1 MRTKVLVWKTLA
13 LLFLA
18 TASIAAAEDASRS
31 LGDLTG
37 NWWLAL
43 DARVWESRG
52 AARLR
57 FHQFEKYSGNPVL
70 RADKLWEGNMPYV
83 YGTILPQEDG
93 KGLRMWY
100 HAYVDDKSVFPA
112 NHRYTNL
119 YATSSDGFHWTKPA
133 VGLYPFQDSV
143 ANNIILMRSD
153 NPGASHSPNVIHTPW
168 ETDPNHR
175 YKMVTY
181 VYYDGYYGS
190 TSPDGI
196 HWTDL
201 PQRQI
206 LEDPG
211 DVGNFTWDGRRSAYI
226 GYPKI
231 FDEIR
236 GFRRRCVGFSET
248 REFEHWPKA
257 RMILAPDEEDDRGY
271 LTPEGRT
278 EFYGL
283 SAFPYQT
290 IYIGFLWIYRL
301 ERGDERIWPEL
312 VYSPDGMQWSR
323 IPAPRAP
330 VLPLG
335 ADGTWDDGMIF
346 TPNHPLL
353 RDGRIQLYYGGFD
366 GPHNSRAREAAIGLA
381 TIRRDGFA
389 SLAADSDE
397 TAITT
402 VPIHNA
408 SGGLIVNADAQH
420 GELRAELLDA
430 SGNPLPGYGKE
441 DAEPF
446 RGNGVDQPLRWK
458 TRDSLPATPF
468 RIRFWL
474 KRAALYSFFAGDAA
488 SHANTTAAI
497 AAE

>member
-1 MRTKVLVWKTLA
+1 MQKIALVWKILSVACLA
-13 LLFLA
+13 LLG
-18 TASIAAAEDASRS
+18 SAAENPVRS
-31 LGDLTG
+31 LGDLSG

-43 DARVWESRG
+43 DSRVCESRG
-52 AARLR
+52 TASLR
-57 FHQFEKYSGNPVL
+57 FHQFQKYSGNPVL
-70 RADKLWEGNMPYV
+70 RADKVWEGSMSYV

-100 HAYVDDKSVFPA
+100 HAYVEDKAIFPA
-112 NHRYTNL
+112 KHRYTTL
-119 YATSSDGFHWTKPA
+119 YATSSDGFHWNKPEL
-133 VGLYPFQDSV
+133 GLYSFHGST
-143 ANNIILMRSD
+143 ANNLVLQRSD
-153 NPGASHSPNVIHTPW
+153 NPGASHSPNVMHTPGDP
-168 ETDPNHR
+168 DPNRR

-211 DVGNFTWDGRRSAYI
+211 DVGNFIWDARRSAYI

-248 REFEHWPKA
+248 RDFAHWPKS
-257 RMILAPDEEDDRGY
+257 RLILAPDEEDDRGY
-271 LTPEGRT
+271 LTPDGRT

-290 IYIGFLWIYRL
+290 MYLGFLWIYRL
-301 ERGDERIWPEL
+301 ENGDERIWPEL
-312 VYSPDGMQWSR
+312 VYSADGVKWAR
-323 IPAPRAP
+323 VPAPRAP

-335 ADGTWDDGMIF
+335 VDGTWDDGMIF
-346 TPNHPLL
+346 TPNHPLI
-353 RDGRIQLYYGGFD
+353 RDGRVQLYYGAFD
-366 GPHNSRAREAAIGLA
+366 GPHNARGRDGAIGLA
-381 TIRRDGFA
+381 SMRRDGFA
-389 SLAADSDE
+389 SLDAGAAE
-397 TAITT
+397 TAVTT
-402 VPIHNA
+402 AVFQGA
-408 SGGLIVNADAQH
+408 SGSLMVNADAQG

-430 SGNPLPGYGKE
+430 AGKPLAGYTKDE
-441 DAEPF
+441 AEAF
-446 RGNGVDQPLRWK
+446 QGSKIDQILRWK
-458 TRDSLPATPF
+458 TKESLPTEPF

-474 KRAALYSFFAGDAA
+474 RRAALYSFFAGEEA
-488 SHANTTAAI
+488 SHANADASI
-497 AAE
+497 AVD